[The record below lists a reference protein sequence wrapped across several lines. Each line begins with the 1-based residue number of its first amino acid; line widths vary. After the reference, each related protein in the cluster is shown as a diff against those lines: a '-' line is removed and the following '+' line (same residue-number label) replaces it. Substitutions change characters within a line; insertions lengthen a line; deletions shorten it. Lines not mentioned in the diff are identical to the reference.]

1 MTESSHQRNNG
12 SYPSMP
18 AQDVMEIEQ
27 SHVQGAVL
35 DEVALGQGAGE
46 WHGLAPDA
54 ECRFDAD
61 LRVIRGR
68 LQTAVPTSA
77 LAASR
82 LCPDSPAR
90 RS

>member
-1 MTESSHQRNNG
+1 
-12 SYPSMP
+12 MP
-18 AQDVMEIEQ
+18 AQDVMEIEP

-46 WHGLAPDA
+46 SAGLAPDA

-68 LQTAVPTSA
+68 CADGCGHLGAGRISA
-77 LAASR
+77 PPR
-82 LCPDSPAR
+82 
-90 RS
+90 